1 MLLPLPETPV
11 IATKR
16 ARGISILIPF
26 RLLPDAPFKTSF
38 LFWMPSL
45 RLGISIDFSPERYN
59 PVIDFFD
66 FKISF
71 GVPEYVISPPF
82 LPAPGPMSI
91 T

>member
-1 MLLPLPETPV
+1 
-11 IATKR
+11 
-16 ARGISILIPF
+16 
-26 RLLPDAPFKTSF
+26 
-38 LFWMPSL
+38 MPSL
-45 RLGISIDFSPERYN
+45 RLGISIDFFPERYK

>member
-1 MLLPLPETPV
+1 
-11 IATKR
+11 
-16 ARGISILIPF
+16 
-26 RLLPDAPFKTSF
+26 
-38 LFWMPSL
+38 MPSL
-45 RLGISIDFSPERYN
+45 RLGISIDFLPERYK
-59 PVIDFFD
+59 PVIDLFD